1 MPSYTISLAT
11 QKGEVMEKTLHIH
24 KMELLEQIKD
34 RILQEQV
41 GHNIYGT
48 TNEDA
53 FLSGIN
59 EGLSRAVDALKDF
72 EE

>member
-1 MPSYTISLAT
+1 
-11 QKGEVMEKTLHIH
+11 
-24 KMELLEQIKD
+24 MELLEQIKD

>member
-1 MPSYTISLAT
+1 
-11 QKGEVMEKTLHIH
+11 MEKTLHIQ
-24 KMELLEQIKD
+24 KMELLEAIKD

-41 GHNIYGT
+41 GYNIFGT

-59 EGLSRAVDALKDF
+59 EGVSRAVDALKEF
-72 EE
+72 QV